1 MANRGIPRPGIHT
14 GIRAAG
20 FFAFAF
26 ALLSAG
32 HAFAQPVPPA
42 PPAPGVSAPPGPT
55 AVPTAVPSAVPGE
68 IPSASP
74 GVAPPAPEAS
84 AEATASPVPTPSPTE
99 PPIIVDP
106 PNATIVLGGV
116 QRLHLLQVA
125 GTVTVV
131 SAEPAIADASIDQET
146 RTLIV
151 VGRALGTTTLTVSDA
166 RGQTRTVPVRVA
178 LPAGSVADG
187 AKVRITGRPA
197 TELFVK
203 EQAAQAA
210 IRRAV
215 ARPGSTIVVSQDTI
229 SVPRPLRVDELTEVD
244 VPVLIQGP
252 DYITVQGTTKVQ
264 VENFAQPV
272 MRPASLYVSDF
283 PERLSENGVLF
294 SADLPPYQAQRF
306 LYYHYN
312 PAGQPARRIVLKAE
326 NSSQQPAL
334 VQFISGQAGPESNE
348 MEAGHLS
355 TERFLVRL
363 AQNEGTVLTIPP
375 GTTAT
380 LVDQALPPGTIVSNL
395 LQLFE
400 IEGAPLHLTLLAQDA
415 NDPVDGPVPKTGL
428 LSGDHPHARGIYPIP
443 EFFFDYAYDASGE
456 DLEIPIGQIPLPNL
470 LQGQALAGDYGVL
483 QSVTIRM
490 SNYDRRNARNVALY
504 ANPRGGRA
512 TGTFIIDGVLVQA
525 HALPPFSHYKLR
537 QYTIPPGGFVRTEI
551 VTMPEGGSSYPL
563 RLIVAP
569 DDGSAAPGAPD
580 SLVY

>member
-1 MANRGIPRPGIHT
+1 MANRGISRPGIHT
-14 GIRAAG
+14 GIRAIG

-26 ALLSAG
+26 ALFSAG
-32 HAFAQPVPPA
+32 HAFAQPVPLA
-42 PPAPGVSAPPGPT
+42 PPAPGASAAP
-55 AVPTAVPSAVPGE
+55 VPTAVPSAVPAE

-84 AEATASPVPTPSPTE
+84 AEATASPVPTPSPTQ

-106 PNATIVLGGV
+106 PNANIVLGGV

-131 SAEPAIADASIDQET
+131 SAEPTIADASIDQET

-151 VGRALGTTTLTVSDA
+151 VGRALGTTTLTVTDA

-178 LPAGSVADG
+178 LPAGSIADG

-215 ARPGSTIVVSQDTI
+215 ARPGSTIVVSPETI
-229 SVPRPLRVDELTEVD
+229 SVTRPLDVDRLTEVD

-312 PAGQPARRIVLKAE
+312 PSGQPARRIVLKAE

-375 GTTAT
+375 GTTET
-380 LVDQALPPGTIVSNL
+380 LVDQVLPPGAIVSNL

-415 NDPVDGPVPKTGL
+415 NDPLDGPVTKTAL

-525 HALPPFSHYKLR
+525 HALPPFSRYKLR

-563 RLIVAP
+563 RLILAP
-569 DDGSAAPGAPD
+569 DDGSAPPGAPD